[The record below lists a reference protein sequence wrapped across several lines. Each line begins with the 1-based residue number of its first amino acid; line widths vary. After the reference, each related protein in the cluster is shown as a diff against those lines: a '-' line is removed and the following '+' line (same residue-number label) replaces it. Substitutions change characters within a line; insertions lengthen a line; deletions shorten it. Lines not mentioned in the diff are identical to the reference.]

1 MVFPI
6 VSGTKKKTKSQAMKL
21 KMARTM
27 NRIHRPDSSSIKFRK
42 TELTK
47 KLIIQP
53 KVATRA
59 EAYASR

>member
-1 MVFPI
+1 
-6 VSGTKKKTKSQAMKL
+6 
-21 KMARTM
+21 MARTM
-27 NRIHRPDSSSIKFRK
+27 NRIHLPDSSSMKLRN